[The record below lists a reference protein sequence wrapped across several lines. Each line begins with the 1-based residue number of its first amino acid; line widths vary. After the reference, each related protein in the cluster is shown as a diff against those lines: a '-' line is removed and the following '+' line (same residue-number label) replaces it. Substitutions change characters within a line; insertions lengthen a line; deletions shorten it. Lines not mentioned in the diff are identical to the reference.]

1 MTKKIFHSILLVA
14 CTVLLACYLVIL
26 TSLNDYFTSLRKS
39 QLKTQLSFA
48 STAVEDE
55 GIEYLKNVESG
66 DYRLTLID
74 TDGTVLYDTGADAA
88 SMENHSD
95 RREFQEAFLSGYG
108 ESHRYSRTLTEQ
120 TYYFAKKL
128 SDDRVL
134 RISTSQVTIVSLL
147 LGMLQPL
154 LVIAF
159 LAILLSVFLAKRAS
173 RNLVKPLNNLDL
185 NDPLSNDVYEEL
197 SPLLR
202 HMAQQN
208 KQIAL
213 QMDELSRSQ
222 NEFNAITSNMSEGL
236 IVLNKDGVVVSL
248 NTAARKIF
256 EAEEDSIGKDFLTI
270 DRTPEISRALKE
282 TLSGKKQELE
292 YEKNGRNYDLCINK
306 IVEKDEVIG
315 VLLLAI
321 DNTEKIQAEQN
332 RREFT
337 ANVSHELKTPLQS
350 IIGSADLI
358 ESGLVKPEDMPRFI
372 GHIKTDAARL
382 VSLVSDIIRL
392 SQLDENTEM
401 NWENVDALSVAKE
414 ALEMVDPI
422 AESRNISLTIKGE
435 PAPLTSVHKLLYDI
449 IYNLCDNA
457 VKYNKEGGFVKVDV
471 KTTGDKVQ
479 VAVSDNGVG
488 IAPADQSRVFERF
501 YRVDKS
507 HSRESGGT
515 GLGLSI
521 TKAIF
526 QQHGFRFGV
535 QSAIGMGT
543 TFWFIMNDL
552 PASGQ
557 AAAL

>member
-55 GIEYLKNVESG
+55 GIEYLKNLENG
-66 DYRLTLID
+66 EYRLTLID
-74 TDGTVLYDTGADAA
+74 TDGTVLYDTNADAA
-88 SMENHSD
+88 TMENHSD

-154 LVIAF
+154 LVITF

-270 DRTPEISRALKE
+270 DRTPEISRAIKE

-292 YEKNGRNYDLCINK
+292 YEKNGRNYDLCINQ

-414 ALEMVDPI
+414 ALEMVGPI

-435 PAPLTSVHKLLYDI
+435 PAPLTSIHKLLYDI

-471 KTTGDKVQ
+471 KTAGDKVQ

-521 TKAIF
+521 VKHAVAYLKGSISLESTLGK
-526 QQHGFRFGV
+526 
-535 QSAIGMGT
+535 GT
-543 TFWFIMNDL
+543 TITVSF
-552 PASGQ
+552 PAEK
-557 AAAL
+557 

>member
-55 GIEYLKNVESG
+55 GIEYLKNLENG
-66 DYRLTLID
+66 EYRLTLID
-74 TDGTVLYDTGADAA
+74 TDGTVLYDTNADAA
-88 SMENHSD
+88 TMENHSD

-154 LVIAF
+154 LVITF

-173 RNLVKPLNNLDL
+173 RNLVRPLNNLDL

-270 DRTPEISRALKE
+270 DRTPEISRAIKE

-401 NWENVDALSVAKE
+401 NWETVDALSVAKE
-414 ALEMVDPI
+414 ALEMVGPI

-471 KTTGDKVQ
+471 KTAGDKVQ

-501 YRVDKS
+501 YRMDKS

-521 TKAIF
+521 VKHAVAYLKGSISLESTLGK
-526 QQHGFRFGV
+526 
-535 QSAIGMGT
+535 GT
-543 TFWFIMNDL
+543 TITVSF
-552 PASGQ
+552 PAEK
-557 AAAL
+557 

>member
-55 GIEYLKNVESG
+55 GIEYLKNLENG
-66 DYRLTLID
+66 EYRLTLID
-74 TDGTVLYDTGADAA
+74 TDGTVLYDTNADAA
-88 SMENHSD
+88 TMENHSD

-154 LVIAF
+154 LVITF

-173 RNLVKPLNNLDL
+173 RNLVRPLNNLDL

-270 DRTPEISRALKE
+270 DRTPEISRAIKE

-401 NWENVDALSVAKE
+401 NRENVDALSVAKE
-414 ALEMVDPI
+414 ALEMVGPI

-457 VKYNKEGGFVKVDV
+457 VKYNKKGGFVKVDV

-521 TKAIF
+521 VKHAVAYLKGSISLESTLGK
-526 QQHGFRFGV
+526 
-535 QSAIGMGT
+535 GT
-543 TFWFIMNDL
+543 TITVSF
-552 PASGQ
+552 PAEK
-557 AAAL
+557 

>member
-55 GIEYLKNVESG
+55 GIEYLKNLENG
-66 DYRLTLID
+66 EYRLTLID
-74 TDGTVLYDTGADAA
+74 TDGTVLYDTNADAA
-88 SMENHSD
+88 TMENHSD

-154 LVIAF
+154 LVITF

-270 DRTPEISRALKE
+270 DRTPEISRAIKE

-414 ALEMVDPI
+414 ALEMVGSI

-435 PAPLTSVHKLLYDI
+435 PAPLNSVHKLLYDI

-471 KTTGDKVQ
+471 KTAGDKVQ

-521 TKAIF
+521 VKHAVAYLKGSISLESTLGK
-526 QQHGFRFGV
+526 
-535 QSAIGMGT
+535 GT
-543 TFWFIMNDL
+543 TITVSF
-552 PASGQ
+552 PAEK
-557 AAAL
+557 

>member
-55 GIEYLKNVESG
+55 GIEYLKNLENG
-66 DYRLTLID
+66 EYRLTLID
-74 TDGTVLYDTGADAA
+74 TDGTVLYDTNADAA
-88 SMENHSD
+88 TMENHSD

-154 LVIAF
+154 LVITF

-270 DRTPEISRALKE
+270 DRTPEISRAIKE

-414 ALEMVDPI
+414 ALEMVGPI

-435 PAPLTSVHKLLYDI
+435 PAPLNSVHKLLYDI

-471 KTTGDKVQ
+471 KTAGDKVQ
-479 VAVSDNGVG
+479 VAVSDNGAG

-521 TKAIF
+521 VKHAVAYLKGSISLESTLGK
-526 QQHGFRFGV
+526 
-535 QSAIGMGT
+535 GT
-543 TFWFIMNDL
+543 TITVSF
-552 PASGQ
+552 PAEK
-557 AAAL
+557 

>member
-48 STAVEDE
+48 STAVENE
-55 GIEYLKNVESG
+55 GIEYLKNLENG
-66 DYRLTLID
+66 EYRLTLID
-74 TDGTVLYDTGADAA
+74 TDGTVLYDTNADAA
-88 SMENHSD
+88 TMENHSD
-95 RREFQEAFLSGYG
+95 RKEFQEAFLSGYG

-154 LVIAF
+154 LVITF

-173 RNLVKPLNNLDL
+173 RNLVRPLNNLDL

-270 DRTPEISRALKE
+270 DRTPEISRAIKE

-401 NWENVDALSVAKE
+401 NRENVDALSVAKE
-414 ALEMVDPI
+414 ALEMVGPI

-435 PAPLTSVHKLLYDI
+435 PAPLNSVHKLLYDI

-471 KTTGDKVQ
+471 KTAGDKVQ

-521 TKAIF
+521 VKHAVAYLKGSISLESTLGK
-526 QQHGFRFGV
+526 
-535 QSAIGMGT
+535 GT
-543 TFWFIMNDL
+543 TITVSF
-552 PASGQ
+552 PAEK
-557 AAAL
+557 

>member
-55 GIEYLKNVESG
+55 GIEYLKNLENG
-66 DYRLTLID
+66 EYRLTLID
-74 TDGTVLYDTGADAA
+74 TDGTVLYDTNADAA
-88 SMENHSD
+88 TMENHSD

-154 LVIAF
+154 LVITF

-173 RNLVKPLNNLDL
+173 RNLVRPLNNLDL

-270 DRTPEISRALKE
+270 DRTPEISRAIKE

-401 NWENVDALSVAKE
+401 NWETVDALSVAKE
-414 ALEMVDPI
+414 ALEMVGPI

-457 VKYNKEGGFVKVDV
+457 VKYNKEGDFVKVDV
-471 KTTGDKVQ
+471 KTAGDKVQ

-521 TKAIF
+521 VKHAVAYLKGSISLESTLGK
-526 QQHGFRFGV
+526 
-535 QSAIGMGT
+535 GT
-543 TFWFIMNDL
+543 TITVSF
-552 PASGQ
+552 PAEK
-557 AAAL
+557 

>member
-55 GIEYLKNVESG
+55 GIEYLKNVENG
-66 DYRLTLID
+66 EYRLTLID
-74 TDGTVLYDTGADAA
+74 TDGTVLYDTNADAA
-88 SMENHSD
+88 AMENHSD

-154 LVIAF
+154 LVITF

-173 RNLVKPLNNLDL
+173 RNLVRPLNNLDL

-270 DRTPEISRALKE
+270 DRTPEISRAIKE

-292 YEKNGRNYDLCINK
+292 YEKNGRNYDLCINQ
-306 IVEKDEVIG
+306 IEEKDRVIG

-401 NWENVDALSVAKE
+401 NRETVDALSVAKE
-414 ALEMVDPI
+414 ALEMVGPI

-471 KTTGDKVQ
+471 KTAGDKVQ

-521 TKAIF
+521 VKHAVAYLKGSISLESTLGK
-526 QQHGFRFGV
+526 
-535 QSAIGMGT
+535 GT
-543 TFWFIMNDL
+543 TITVSF
-552 PASGQ
+552 PAEK
-557 AAAL
+557 

>member
-55 GIEYLKNVESG
+55 GIEYLKNLENG
-66 DYRLTLID
+66 EYRLTLID
-74 TDGTVLYDTGADAA
+74 TDGTVLYDTNADAA
-88 SMENHSD
+88 TMENHSD

-154 LVIAF
+154 LVITF

-270 DRTPEISRALKE
+270 DRTPEISRAIKE

-292 YEKNGRNYDLCINK
+292 YEKNGRNYDLCINQ

-401 NWENVDALSVAKE
+401 NRETVDALSVAKE
-414 ALEMVDPI
+414 ALEMVGSI

-435 PAPLTSVHKLLYDI
+435 PAPLNSVHKLLYDI

-471 KTTGDKVQ
+471 KTAGDKVQ

-521 TKAIF
+521 VKHAVAYLKGSISLESTLGK
-526 QQHGFRFGV
+526 
-535 QSAIGMGT
+535 GT
-543 TFWFIMNDL
+543 TITVSF
-552 PASGQ
+552 PAEK
-557 AAAL
+557 

>member
-66 DYRLTLID
+66 EYRLTLID

-270 DRTPEISRALKE
+270 DRNPEISRAIKE

-292 YEKNGRNYDLCINK
+292 YEKNGRNYDLCINQ

-414 ALEMVDPI
+414 ALEMVGPI

-457 VKYNKEGGFVKVDV
+457 VKYNKEGGFVKVNV
-471 KTTGDKVQ
+471 KTAGDKVQ

-521 TKAIF
+521 VKHAVAYLKGSISLESTLGK
-526 QQHGFRFGV
+526 
-535 QSAIGMGT
+535 GT
-543 TFWFIMNDL
+543 TITVSF
-552 PASGQ
+552 PAEK
-557 AAAL
+557 

>member
-55 GIEYLKNVESG
+55 GIEYLKNLENG
-66 DYRLTLID
+66 EYRLTLID
-74 TDGTVLYDTGADAA
+74 TDGTVLYDTNADAA
-88 SMENHSD
+88 TMENHSD

-154 LVIAF
+154 LVITF
-159 LAILLSVFLAKRAS
+159 LTILLSVFLAKRAS

-270 DRTPEISRALKE
+270 DRTPEISRAIKE

-401 NWENVDALSVAKE
+401 NRENVDALSVAKE
-414 ALEMVDPI
+414 ALEMVGPI

-435 PAPLTSVHKLLYDI
+435 PAPLNSVHKLLYDI

-471 KTTGDKVQ
+471 KTAGDKVQ

-521 TKAIF
+521 VKHAVAYLKGSISLESTLGK
-526 QQHGFRFGV
+526 
-535 QSAIGMGT
+535 GT
-543 TFWFIMNDL
+543 TITVSF
-552 PASGQ
+552 PAEK
-557 AAAL
+557 

>member
-55 GIEYLKNVESG
+55 GIDYLKNVENG
-66 DYRLTLID
+66 EYRLTLID
-74 TDGTVLYDTGADAA
+74 TDGTVLYDTNADAA
-88 SMENHSD
+88 TMENHSD

-154 LVIAF
+154 LVITF

-202 HMAQQN
+202 HMAHQN

-270 DRTPEISRALKE
+270 DRTPEISRAIKE
-282 TLSGKKQELE
+282 TLSGKRQELE
-292 YEKNGRNYDLCINK
+292 YEKNGRNYDLCINQ

-401 NWENVDALSVAKE
+401 NRETVDALSVAKE
-414 ALEMVDPI
+414 ALEMVGPI

-435 PAPLTSVHKLLYDI
+435 PAPLNSVHKLLYDI

-471 KTTGDKVQ
+471 KTAGDKVQ

-521 TKAIF
+521 VKHAVAYLKGSISLESTLGK
-526 QQHGFRFGV
+526 
-535 QSAIGMGT
+535 GT
-543 TFWFIMNDL
+543 TITVSF
-552 PASGQ
+552 PAEK
-557 AAAL
+557 

>member
-1 MTKKIFHSILLVA
+1 M
-14 CTVLLACYLVIL
+14 
-26 TSLNDYFTSLRKS
+26 
-39 QLKTQLSFA
+39 
-48 STAVEDE
+48 
-55 GIEYLKNVESG
+55 
-66 DYRLTLID
+66 
-74 TDGTVLYDTGADAA
+74 
-88 SMENHSD
+88 
-95 RREFQEAFLSGYG
+95 
-108 ESHRYSRTLTEQ
+108 
-120 TYYFAKKL
+120 
-128 SDDRVL
+128 
-134 RISTSQVTIVSLL
+134 
-147 LGMLQPL
+147 
-154 LVIAF
+154 
-159 LAILLSVFLAKRAS
+159 
-173 RNLVKPLNNLDL
+173 
-185 NDPLSNDVYEEL
+185 
-197 SPLLR
+197 
-202 HMAQQN
+202 
-208 KQIAL
+208 
-213 QMDELSRSQ
+213 
-222 NEFNAITSNMSEGL
+222 
-236 IVLNKDGVVVSL
+236 VVSL

-256 EAEEDSIGKDFLTI
+256 EVEEDSIGKDFLTI
-270 DRTPEISRALKE
+270 DRTPEISRAIKE

-457 VKYNKEGGFVKVDV
+457 VKYNKEGGFVKVNV
-471 KTTGDKVQ
+471 KTAGDKVQ

-521 TKAIF
+521 VKHAVAYLKGSISLESTLGK
-526 QQHGFRFGV
+526 
-535 QSAIGMGT
+535 GT
-543 TFWFIMNDL
+543 TITVSF
-552 PASGQ
+552 PAEK
-557 AAAL
+557 

>member
-173 RNLVKPLNNLDL
+173 LNLVKPLNNLDL

-270 DRTPEISRALKE
+270 DRTPEISRAIKE

-292 YEKNGRNYDLCINK
+292 YEKNGRNYDLCINQ

-414 ALEMVDPI
+414 ALEMVGPI

-457 VKYNKEGGFVKVDV
+457 VKYNKEGGFVKVNV
-471 KTTGDKVQ
+471 KTAGDKVQ

-521 TKAIF
+521 VKHAVAYLKGSISLESTLGK
-526 QQHGFRFGV
+526 
-535 QSAIGMGT
+535 GT
-543 TFWFIMNDL
+543 TITVSF
-552 PASGQ
+552 PAEK
-557 AAAL
+557 

>member
-173 RNLVKPLNNLDL
+173 LNLVKPLNNLDL

-270 DRTPEISRALKE
+270 DRTPEISHAIKE

-292 YEKNGRNYDLCINK
+292 YEKNGRNYDLCINQ

-414 ALEMVDPI
+414 ALEMVGPI

-457 VKYNKEGGFVKVDV
+457 VKYNKEGGFVKVNV
-471 KTTGDKVQ
+471 KTAGDKVQ

-521 TKAIF
+521 VKHAVAYLKGSISLESTLGK
-526 QQHGFRFGV
+526 
-535 QSAIGMGT
+535 GT
-543 TFWFIMNDL
+543 TITVSF
-552 PASGQ
+552 PAEK
-557 AAAL
+557 

>member
-48 STAVEDE
+48 STAVVDE
-55 GIEYLKNVESG
+55 GIEYLKNLENG
-66 DYRLTLID
+66 EYRLTLID
-74 TDGTVLYDTGADAA
+74 TDGTVLYDTNADAA
-88 SMENHSD
+88 AMENHSD

-154 LVIAF
+154 LVITF
-159 LAILLSVFLAKRAS
+159 LAILLSVFLARRAS

-208 KQIAL
+208 KQISL

-270 DRTPEISRALKE
+270 DRTPEISRAIKE

-414 ALEMVDPI
+414 ALEMVGPI

-435 PAPLTSVHKLLYDI
+435 PAPLNSVHKLLYDI

-471 KTTGDKVQ
+471 KTAGDKVQ

-521 TKAIF
+521 VKHAVAYLKGSISLESTLGK
-526 QQHGFRFGV
+526 
-535 QSAIGMGT
+535 GT
-543 TFWFIMNDL
+543 TITVSF
-552 PASGQ
+552 PAEK
-557 AAAL
+557 

>member
-55 GIEYLKNVESG
+55 GIDYLKNVENG
-66 DYRLTLID
+66 EYRLTLID
-74 TDGTVLYDTGADAA
+74 TNGTVLYDTNADAA
-88 SMENHSD
+88 AMENHSN
-95 RREFQEAFLSGYG
+95 RRDFQEAFLSGYG

-128 SDDRVL
+128 SDGSVL
-134 RISTSQVTIVSLL
+134 RISTSQVTVLSLL
-147 LGMLQPL
+147 LGLLQPL

-159 LAILLSVFLAKRAS
+159 LAILLSVFLAKRAA

-270 DRTPEISRALKE
+270 DRTPEISRAIKE

-401 NWENVDALSVAKE
+401 NRENVDALSVAKE
-414 ALEMVDPI
+414 ALEMVGPI

-471 KTTGDKVQ
+471 KTAGDKVQ

-521 TKAIF
+521 VKHAVAYLKGSISLESTLGK
-526 QQHGFRFGV
+526 
-535 QSAIGMGT
+535 GT
-543 TFWFIMNDL
+543 TITVSF
-552 PASGQ
+552 PAEK
-557 AAAL
+557 

>member
-55 GIEYLKNVESG
+55 GIEYLKNVENG
-66 DYRLTLID
+66 EYRLTLID
-74 TDGTVLYDTGADAA
+74 TDGTVLYDTSADASA
-88 SMENHSD
+88 MENHSD

-128 SDDRVL
+128 SDDKVL

-270 DRTPEISRALKE
+270 DRTPEISRAIKE

-292 YEKNGRNYDLCINK
+292 YEKNGRNYELCINK

-414 ALEMVDPI
+414 ALEMVGPI
-422 AESRNISLTIKGE
+422 AESRNISLTIEGE

-457 VKYNKEGGFVKVDV
+457 VKYNKEGGFVKVNV
-471 KTTGDKVQ
+471 KTAGDKVQ

-521 TKAIF
+521 VKHAVAYLKGSISLESTLGK
-526 QQHGFRFGV
+526 
-535 QSAIGMGT
+535 GT
-543 TFWFIMNDL
+543 TITVSF
-552 PASGQ
+552 PAEK
-557 AAAL
+557 

>member
-55 GIEYLKNVESG
+55 GIEYLKNLENG
-66 DYRLTLID
+66 EYRLTLID
-74 TDGTVLYDTGADAA
+74 TDGTVLYDTNADAA
-88 SMENHSD
+88 TMENHSD

-154 LVIAF
+154 LVITF

-173 RNLVKPLNNLDL
+173 RNLVRPLNNLDL

-236 IVLNKDGVVVSL
+236 IILNKDGEVVSL

-270 DRTPEISRALKE
+270 DRTPEISRAIKE

-292 YEKNGRNYDLCINK
+292 YEKNGRNYDLCINQ

-401 NWENVDALSVAKE
+401 NWETVDALSVAKE
-414 ALEMVDPI
+414 ALEMVGPI

-435 PAPLTSVHKLLYDI
+435 PAPLNSVHKLLYDI

-471 KTTGDKVQ
+471 KTAGDKVQ

-521 TKAIF
+521 VKHAVAYLKGSISLESTLGK
-526 QQHGFRFGV
+526 
-535 QSAIGMGT
+535 GT
-543 TFWFIMNDL
+543 TITVSF
-552 PASGQ
+552 PAEK
-557 AAAL
+557 

>member
-26 TSLNDYFTSLRKS
+26 TSLNDYFTSLRKA

-55 GIEYLKNVESG
+55 GIEYLKKLENGE
-66 DYRLTLID
+66 YRLTLID
-74 TDGTVLYDTGADAA
+74 TDGTVIYDTNADAA
-88 SMENHSD
+88 AMENHSD

-159 LAILLSVFLAKRAS
+159 LAILLSVFLAKRAA

-270 DRTPEISRALKE
+270 DRTPEISRAIKE

-292 YEKNGRNYDLCINK
+292 YEKNGRNYDLCINQ
-306 IVEKDEVIG
+306 IVEKDRVIG

-382 VSLVSDIIRL
+382 VSLVNDIIRL

-401 NWENVDALSVAKE
+401 NRENVDALSVAKE
-414 ALEMVDPI
+414 ALEMVGPI
-422 AESRNISLTIKGE
+422 AKSRNISLTIKGE
-435 PAPLTSVHKLLYDI
+435 PAPLNSVHKLLYDI

-471 KTTGDKVQ
+471 KTAGDKVQ

-521 TKAIF
+521 VKHAVAYLKGSISLESTLGK
-526 QQHGFRFGV
+526 
-535 QSAIGMGT
+535 GT
-543 TFWFIMNDL
+543 TITVSF
-552 PASGQ
+552 PAEE
-557 AAAL
+557 

>member
-55 GIEYLKNVESG
+55 GIEYLKNVERG
-66 DYRLTLID
+66 EYRLTLID

-154 LVIAF
+154 LVITF

-270 DRTPEISRALKE
+270 DRTPEISRAIKE

-292 YEKNGRNYDLCINK
+292 YEKNGRNYDLCINQ

-414 ALEMVDPI
+414 ALEMVGPI

-471 KTTGDKVQ
+471 KTAGDKVQ

-521 TKAIF
+521 VKHAVAYLKGSISLESTLGK
-526 QQHGFRFGV
+526 
-535 QSAIGMGT
+535 GT
-543 TFWFIMNDL
+543 TITVSF
-552 PASGQ
+552 PTEK
-557 AAAL
+557 

>member
-66 DYRLTLID
+66 EYRLTLID

-173 RNLVKPLNNLDL
+173 LNLVKPLNNLDL

-270 DRTPEISRALKE
+270 DRTPEISRAIKE

-292 YEKNGRNYDLCINK
+292 YEKNGRNYDLCINQ

-401 NWENVDALSVAKE
+401 NWENVDAFSVAKE
-414 ALEMVDPI
+414 ALEMVGPI

-457 VKYNKEGGFVKVDV
+457 VKYNKEGGFVKVNV
-471 KTTGDKVQ
+471 KTAGDKVQ

-521 TKAIF
+521 VKHAVAYLKGSISLESTLGK
-526 QQHGFRFGV
+526 
-535 QSAIGMGT
+535 GT
-543 TFWFIMNDL
+543 TITVSF
-552 PASGQ
+552 PAEK
-557 AAAL
+557 

>member
-55 GIEYLKNVESG
+55 GIEYLKNVENG
-66 DYRLTLID
+66 EYRLTLID
-74 TDGTVLYDTGADAA
+74 TDGTVLYDTGADA
-88 SMENHSD
+88 STMENHSD

-128 SDDRVL
+128 SDDKVL

-270 DRTPEISRALKE
+270 DRTPEISRAIKE

-414 ALEMVDPI
+414 ALEMVGPI
-422 AESRNISLTIKGE
+422 AESRNISLTIEGE

-457 VKYNKEGGFVKVDV
+457 VKYNKEGGFVKVNV
-471 KTTGDKVQ
+471 KTAGDKVQ

-521 TKAIF
+521 VKHAVAYLKGSISLESTLGK
-526 QQHGFRFGV
+526 
-535 QSAIGMGT
+535 GT
-543 TFWFIMNDL
+543 TITVSF
-552 PASGQ
+552 PAEK
-557 AAAL
+557 

>member
-173 RNLVKPLNNLDL
+173 LNLVKPLNNLDL

-222 NEFNAITSNMSEGL
+222 NEFNAITSNISEGL

-270 DRTPEISRALKE
+270 DRTPEISRAIKE

-292 YEKNGRNYDLCINK
+292 YEKNGRNYDLCINQ

-414 ALEMVDPI
+414 ALEMVGPI

-457 VKYNKEGGFVKVDV
+457 VKYNKEGGFVKVNV
-471 KTTGDKVQ
+471 KTAGDKVQ

-521 TKAIF
+521 VKHAVAYLKGSISLESTLGK
-526 QQHGFRFGV
+526 
-535 QSAIGMGT
+535 GT
-543 TFWFIMNDL
+543 TITVSF
-552 PASGQ
+552 PTEK
-557 AAAL
+557 

>member
-185 NDPLSNDVYEEL
+185 SDPLSNDVYEEL

-270 DRTPEISRALKE
+270 DRTPEISRAIKE

-292 YEKNGRNYDLCINK
+292 YEKNGRNYDLCINQ

-414 ALEMVDPI
+414 ALEMVGPI

-457 VKYNKEGGFVKVDV
+457 VKYNKEGGFVKVNV
-471 KTTGDKVQ
+471 KTAGDKVQ

-521 TKAIF
+521 VKHAVAYLKGSISLESTLGK
-526 QQHGFRFGV
+526 
-535 QSAIGMGT
+535 GT
-543 TFWFIMNDL
+543 TITVSF
-552 PASGQ
+552 PAEK
-557 AAAL
+557 

>member
-55 GIEYLKNVESG
+55 GIEYLKNLENG
-66 DYRLTLID
+66 EYRLTLID
-74 TDGTVLYDTGADAA
+74 TDGTVLYDTNADAA
-88 SMENHSD
+88 TMENHSD

-154 LVIAF
+154 LVITF

-256 EAEEDSIGKDFLTI
+256 ETEEDSIGKDFLTI
-270 DRTPEISRALKE
+270 DRTPEISRAIKE

-401 NWENVDALSVAKE
+401 NWETVDALSVAKE
-414 ALEMVDPI
+414 ALEMVGPI

-435 PAPLTSVHKLLYDI
+435 PAPLNSVHKLLYDI

-471 KTTGDKVQ
+471 KTAGDKVQ

-521 TKAIF
+521 VKHAVAYLKGSISLESTLGK
-526 QQHGFRFGV
+526 
-535 QSAIGMGT
+535 GT
-543 TFWFIMNDL
+543 TITVSFS
-552 PASGQ
+552 AEK
-557 AAAL
+557 

>member
-55 GIEYLKNVESG
+55 GIEYLKNLENG
-66 DYRLTLID
+66 EYRLTLID
-74 TDGTVLYDTGADAA
+74 TDGTVLYDTNADAA
-88 SMENHSD
+88 TMENHSD

-154 LVIAF
+154 LVITF

-173 RNLVKPLNNLDL
+173 RNLVRPLNNLDL

-270 DRTPEISRALKE
+270 DRTPEISRAIKE

-414 ALEMVDPI
+414 ALEMVGPI

-471 KTTGDKVQ
+471 KTAGDKVQ

-521 TKAIF
+521 VKHAVAYLKGSISLESTLGK
-526 QQHGFRFGV
+526 
-535 QSAIGMGT
+535 GT
-543 TFWFIMNDL
+543 TITVLF
-552 PASGQ
+552 PAEK
-557 AAAL
+557 

>member
-39 QLKTQLSFA
+39 QLKTQLNFA
-48 STAVEDE
+48 QAAVEDE
-55 GIEYLKNVESG
+55 GIEYLKNVENG
-66 DYRLTLID
+66 EYRLTLID
-74 TDGTVLYDTGADAA
+74 TDGTVLYDTSADA
-88 SMENHSD
+88 STMENHSD

-128 SDDRVL
+128 SDDKVL

-159 LAILLSVFLAKRAS
+159 LAVLLSVFLAKRAAW
-173 RNLVKPLNNLDL
+173 NLVKPLNNLDL

-270 DRTPEISRALKE
+270 DRTPEISRAIKE

-414 ALEMVDPI
+414 ALEMVGPI

-435 PAPLTSVHKLLYDI
+435 PAPLNSVHKLLYDI

-457 VKYNKEGGFVKVDV
+457 VKYNKEGGFVKVNV
-471 KTTGDKVQ
+471 KTADDKVQ

-521 TKAIF
+521 VKHAVAYLKGSISLESTLGK
-526 QQHGFRFGV
+526 
-535 QSAIGMGT
+535 GT
-543 TFWFIMNDL
+543 TITVSF
-552 PASGQ
+552 PAEK
-557 AAAL
+557 

>member
-55 GIEYLKNVESG
+55 GIEYLKNVENG
-66 DYRLTLID
+66 EYRLTLID
-74 TDGTVLYDTGADAA
+74 TDGTVLYDTNADAA
-88 SMENHSD
+88 AMENHSD

-154 LVIAF
+154 LVITF

-173 RNLVKPLNNLDL
+173 RNLVRPLNNLDL

-270 DRTPEISRALKE
+270 DRTPEISRAIKE

-457 VKYNKEGGFVKVDV
+457 VKYNKEGGFVKVNV
-471 KTTGDKVQ
+471 KTAGDKVQ

-521 TKAIF
+521 VKHAVAYLKGSISLESTLGK
-526 QQHGFRFGV
+526 
-535 QSAIGMGT
+535 GT
-543 TFWFIMNDL
+543 TITVSF
-552 PASGQ
+552 PAEK
-557 AAAL
+557 

>member
-66 DYRLTLID
+66 EYRLTLID

-173 RNLVKPLNNLDL
+173 LNLVKPLNNLDL

-270 DRTPEISRALKE
+270 DRTPEISRAIKE

-292 YEKNGRNYDLCINK
+292 YEKDGRNYDLCINQ
-306 IVEKDEVIG
+306 IVEKDEFIG

-422 AESRNISLTIKGE
+422 AESRNISLAIKGE

-471 KTTGDKVQ
+471 KTAGDKVQ

-521 TKAIF
+521 VKHAVAYLKGSISLESTLGK
-526 QQHGFRFGV
+526 
-535 QSAIGMGT
+535 GT
-543 TFWFIMNDL
+543 TITVSF
-552 PASGQ
+552 PAEK
-557 AAAL
+557 

>member
-55 GIEYLKNVESG
+55 GIEYLKNLENG
-66 DYRLTLID
+66 EYRLTLID
-74 TDGTVLYDTGADAA
+74 TDGTVLYDTNADAA
-88 SMENHSD
+88 TMENHSD

-154 LVIAF
+154 LVITF

-173 RNLVKPLNNLDL
+173 RNLVRPLNNLDL

-270 DRTPEISRALKE
+270 DRTPEISRAIKE

-292 YEKNGRNYDLCINK
+292 YEKNGRNYDLCINQ

-401 NWENVDALSVAKE
+401 NWETVDALSVAKE
-414 ALEMVDPI
+414 ALEMVSPI

-435 PAPLTSVHKLLYDI
+435 PAPLNSVHKLLYDI

-471 KTTGDKVQ
+471 KTAGDKVQ

-521 TKAIF
+521 VKHAVAYLKGSISLESTLGK
-526 QQHGFRFGV
+526 
-535 QSAIGMGT
+535 GT
-543 TFWFIMNDL
+543 TITVSF
-552 PASGQ
+552 PAEK
-557 AAAL
+557 

>member
-55 GIEYLKNVESG
+55 GIEYLKNVENG
-66 DYRLTLID
+66 EYRLTLID
-74 TDGTVLYDTGADAA
+74 TDGTVLYDTDADTAV
-88 SMENHSD
+88 MENHSD

-128 SDDRVL
+128 SDGRVL

-213 QMDELSRSQ
+213 QMNELSRSQ

-236 IVLNKDGVVVSL
+236 IVVNKDGVVVSL

-270 DRTPEISRALKE
+270 DRTPEISRAIKE

-292 YEKNGRNYDLCINK
+292 YKKNGRNYELCINK

-401 NWENVDALSVAKE
+401 SWENVDALSVAKE
-414 ALEMVDPI
+414 ALEMVGPI
-422 AESRNISLTIKGE
+422 AESRNISLTIEGE

-457 VKYNKEGGFVKVDV
+457 VKYNKEGGFVKVNV
-471 KTTGDKVQ
+471 KTAGGKVQ

-488 IAPADQSRVFERF
+488 IAPVDQSRVFERF

-521 TKAIF
+521 VKHAVAYLKGSISLESTLGK
-526 QQHGFRFGV
+526 
-535 QSAIGMGT
+535 GT
-543 TFWFIMNDL
+543 TITVSF
-552 PASGQ
+552 PAEK
-557 AAAL
+557 

>member
-55 GIEYLKNVESG
+55 GIEYLKNLENG
-66 DYRLTLID
+66 EYRLTLID
-74 TDGTVLYDTGADAA
+74 TDGTVLYDTNADAA
-88 SMENHSD
+88 TMENHSD

-154 LVIAF
+154 LVITF

-173 RNLVKPLNNLDL
+173 RNLVRPLNNLDL

-270 DRTPEISRALKE
+270 DRTPEISRAIKE

-414 ALEMVDPI
+414 ALEMVGPI

-435 PAPLTSVHKLLYDI
+435 PAPLNSIHKLLYDI

-471 KTTGDKVQ
+471 KTAGDKVQ

-521 TKAIF
+521 VKHAVAYLKGSISLESTLGK
-526 QQHGFRFGV
+526 
-535 QSAIGMGT
+535 GT
-543 TFWFIMNDL
+543 TITVSF
-552 PASGQ
+552 PAEK
-557 AAAL
+557 

>member
-66 DYRLTLID
+66 EYRLTLID

-173 RNLVKPLNNLDL
+173 LNLVKPLNNLDL

-270 DRTPEISRALKE
+270 DRTPEISRAIKE

-292 YEKNGRNYDLCINK
+292 YEKNGRNYDLCINQ

-414 ALEMVDPI
+414 ALEMVGPI

-457 VKYNKEGGFVKVDV
+457 VKYNKEGGFVKVNV
-471 KTTGDKVQ
+471 KTAGDKVQ

-521 TKAIF
+521 VKHAVAYLKGSISLESTLGK
-526 QQHGFRFGV
+526 
-535 QSAIGMGT
+535 GT
-543 TFWFIMNDL
+543 TITVSF
-552 PASGQ
+552 PAEK
-557 AAAL
+557 

>member
-66 DYRLTLID
+66 EYRLTLID

-173 RNLVKPLNNLDL
+173 LNLVKPLNNLDL

-270 DRTPEISRALKE
+270 DRTPEISRAIKE

-401 NWENVDALSVAKE
+401 IWENVDALSVAKE
-414 ALEMVDPI
+414 ALEMVGPI

-457 VKYNKEGGFVKVDV
+457 VKYNKEGGFVKVNV
-471 KTTGDKVQ
+471 KTAGDKVQ

-521 TKAIF
+521 VKHAVAYLKGSISLESTLGK
-526 QQHGFRFGV
+526 
-535 QSAIGMGT
+535 GT
-543 TFWFIMNDL
+543 TITVSF
-552 PASGQ
+552 PTEK
-557 AAAL
+557 

>member
-66 DYRLTLID
+66 EYRLTLID

-270 DRTPEISRALKE
+270 DRTPEISRAIKE

-292 YEKNGRNYDLCINK
+292 YEKDGRNYDLCINQ

-414 ALEMVDPI
+414 ALEMVGPI

-457 VKYNKEGGFVKVDV
+457 VKYNKEGGFVKVNV
-471 KTTGDKVQ
+471 KTAGDKVQ

-521 TKAIF
+521 VKHAVAYLKGSISLESTLGK
-526 QQHGFRFGV
+526 
-535 QSAIGMGT
+535 GT
-543 TFWFIMNDL
+543 TITVSF
-552 PASGQ
+552 PAEK
-557 AAAL
+557 

>member
-66 DYRLTLID
+66 EYRLTLID

-256 EAEEDSIGKDFLTI
+256 EVEEDSIGKDFLTI
-270 DRTPEISRALKE
+270 DRTPEISRAIKE

-292 YEKNGRNYDLCINK
+292 YEKNGRNYDLCINQ

-414 ALEMVDPI
+414 ALEMVGPI

-457 VKYNKEGGFVKVDV
+457 VKYNKEGGFVKVNV
-471 KTTGDKVQ
+471 KTAGDKVQ

-521 TKAIF
+521 VKHAVAYLKGSISLESTLGK
-526 QQHGFRFGV
+526 
-535 QSAIGMGT
+535 GT
-543 TFWFIMNDL
+543 TITVSF
-552 PASGQ
+552 PAEK
-557 AAAL
+557 

>member
-66 DYRLTLID
+66 EYRLTLID

-173 RNLVKPLNNLDL
+173 LNLVKPLNNLDL

-270 DRTPEISRALKE
+270 DRTPEISRAIKE

-292 YEKNGRNYDLCINK
+292 YEKNGRNYDLCINQ

-414 ALEMVDPI
+414 ALEMVGPI

-457 VKYNKEGGFVKVDV
+457 VKYNNEGGFVKVNV
-471 KTTGDKVQ
+471 KTAGDKVQ

-521 TKAIF
+521 VKHAVAYLKGSISLESTLGK
-526 QQHGFRFGV
+526 
-535 QSAIGMGT
+535 GT
-543 TFWFIMNDL
+543 TITVSF
-552 PASGQ
+552 PTEK
-557 AAAL
+557 

>member
-55 GIEYLKNVESG
+55 GIEYLKNLENG
-66 DYRLTLID
+66 EYRLTLID
-74 TDGTVLYDTGADAA
+74 TDGTVLYDTNADAA
-88 SMENHSD
+88 TMENHSD

-154 LVIAF
+154 LVITF

-270 DRTPEISRALKE
+270 DRTPEISRAIKE

-292 YEKNGRNYDLCINK
+292 YEKNGRNYDLCINQ
-306 IVEKDEVIG
+306 IVEKDKVIG

-414 ALEMVDPI
+414 ALEMVGPI

-471 KTTGDKVQ
+471 KTAGDKVQ

-521 TKAIF
+521 VKHAVAYLKGSISLESTLGK
-526 QQHGFRFGV
+526 
-535 QSAIGMGT
+535 GT
-543 TFWFIMNDL
+543 TITVSF
-552 PASGQ
+552 PAEK
-557 AAAL
+557 

>member
-26 TSLNDYFTSLRKS
+26 TSLNNYFTSLRKS

-55 GIEYLKNVESG
+55 GIEYLKNLENG
-66 DYRLTLID
+66 EYRLTLID
-74 TDGTVLYDTGADAA
+74 TDGTVLYDTNADAA
-88 SMENHSD
+88 TMENHSD

-154 LVIAF
+154 LVITF

-173 RNLVKPLNNLDL
+173 RNLVRPLNNLDL

-270 DRTPEISRALKE
+270 DRTPEISRAIKE

-292 YEKNGRNYDLCINK
+292 YEKNGRNYDLCINQ

-401 NWENVDALSVAKE
+401 NWETVDALSVAKE
-414 ALEMVDPI
+414 ALEMVGPI

-471 KTTGDKVQ
+471 KTAGDKVQ

-521 TKAIF
+521 VKHAVAYLKGSISLESTLGK
-526 QQHGFRFGV
+526 
-535 QSAIGMGT
+535 GT
-543 TFWFIMNDL
+543 TITVSF
-552 PASGQ
+552 PAEK
-557 AAAL
+557 